1 MKEIINKKK
10 ILVLNGQYLP
20 GYKGGGPIQSCVN
33 MIENLSNKF
42 EFYVLTADRDFKS
55 DVQYE
60 NIKINDWNQV
70 GAANV
75 FYMTPD
81 RQTIKGF
88 NEFFNS
94 LDFDIMYLNGF
105 FSPIFTI
112 KPLILKWLGKLKGK
126 KIILTPR
133 GDFTGGCENKKLK
146 KYLYIYFSKLI
157 GLYSGLI
164 WHATSELE
172 EKDIRK
178 KFKNSKIFTVPNL
191 SAKYNPKKI
200 ILEKK
205 QGELRLVFISRIFPK
220 KNLKFALEILSKIKK
235 GNIVFDIY
243 GPMEDKSYWYECKKI
258 IKEMPSNIRIK
269 YNGEIEHKYIEDIFS
284 KYHAF
289 LFPTLGENYGHV
301 IVESMMASCLPII
314 SDNTPWKELEQKGI
328 GWDIP
333 LDKIDMYIQSI
344 DTLVN
349 MDNEEFN
356 NRCNKLKQ
364 YLFQMFDNEIVIQK
378 YIDIFNRK
386 SEE

>member
-55 DVQYE
+55 KVQYE

-70 GAANV
+70 GVANV
-75 FYMTPD
+75 FYMSPD

-88 NEFFNS
+88 NEIFNS

-146 KYLYIYFSKLI
+146 KYLYIYFSKLV

-172 EKDIRK
+172 EKDIK
-178 KFKNSKIFTVPNL
+178 DKFTKVEVVTVPNL
-191 SAKYNPKKI
+191 SAKYNPKERK
-200 ILEKK
+200 LEKIS
-205 QGELRLVFISRIFPK
+205 GELKLIFVSRIFPK
-220 KNLKFALEILSKIKK
+220 KNLKFALEILKEIRK
-235 GNIVFDIY
+235 GSIIFDIY
-243 GPMEDKSYWYECKKI
+243 GPMEDKEYWEECKI
-258 IKEMPSNIRIK
+258 IIEDMPSNITVN
-269 YNGEIEHKYIEDIFS
+269 YNGEVEHYEIENIFGN
-284 KYHAF
+284 YHAF

-301 IVESMMASCLPII
+301 IVESIMARCILIL
-314 SDNTPWKELEQKGI
+314 SDTTPWRQLKKLNI
-328 GWDIP
+328 GWDISLNEKKEFCEKIKELIE
-333 LDKIDMYIQSI
+333 LDNIAYQEKIKSLTNYAIKISNNSYEVKKYEDM
-344 DTLVN
+344 
-349 MDNEEFN
+349 FN
-356 NRCNKLKQ
+356 
-364 YLFQMFDNEIVIQK
+364 
-378 YIDIFNRK
+378 IF
-386 SEE
+386 